1 MAYLRRPQYTLGMA
15 VDVMN
20 LIVLVG
26 ASVLALLMTVGM
38 TGSAAPAELV
48 DVDIPFRRT
57 VLKNGLTLIVHEDH
71 KAPIVSV
78 NIWYHVGSKNE
89 RPGRTGFAHL
99 FEHLMFNGSEH
110 FNDDYFKLLEPEG
123 ATTLNGTTDWD
134 RTNYFQ
140 DVPVSALD
148 LVLWAESDRM
158 GWLLG
163 AIDQAKLDEQRGVV
177 LNEKRQGE
185 NQPYGKVLRV
195 LLENIFPVGHP
206 YSWEVIG
213 NEADIK
219 AATLDDVRE
228 WFQTYY
234 GAANAVICLAGDIDY
249 DTAVAKVEKYFG
261 EISPGPPI
269 VRPGVWI
276 AKRSGVKRATLED
289 RVKLPMILQ
298 VWNIPPA
305 TSVENDYLSL
315 AGDVLSSGKSSRLY
329 KRLVYDEQL
338 AVSVSAY
345 PIALEIAGAFGI
357 TAMVRPGIDIAKVEQ
372 VMDEELTRFLR
383 EGPTEEELRRAKN
396 QRVASFVRGVE
407 RIGGFG
413 GKSDILCYGQ
423 VFAGDP
429 AFYKVQFR
437 RMQTATRED
446 VVRTAREWLSDGK
459 FVLTVVP
466 FPEYQTNKTELDRSV
481 RPATGTPPAAKFPQ
495 FRKTQLSNGLR
506 VILVENHTVPAV
518 HCRLVVDAGYA
529 SDPPDLPGLASM
541 TMEMLD
547 EGTETRDALQISDEL
562 QLLGAE
568 LDTGANPDQ
577 CIVTLN
583 ALKTTLE
590 ESLDLYRDVILNPTF
605 PEKELIRLKKERL
618 ASIQHE
624 KVTPNSMALRVLP
637 RLLYGEGHPYSAPLT
652 GTGTEASTEKMTRED
667 LVRYHRAWF
676 KPGNAT
682 LIIVGDVTPDAVLPM
697 LEAKFSSW
705 RPGDSPRK
713 NLPVVPLKSSPSIY
727 IIDKPDAEQSVIF
740 AAHLAPPKPSPEERA
755 IEILNT
761 ILGGKFTSRV
771 NMNLRESKHWTY
783 GASTVVFDACG
794 QRPFFAVAPVQT
806 DKTAEAIQEIRRE
819 LTDIIGERP
828 PTPSEVAETKKQA
841 ALELAGRWE
850 TMAAVAAALAEMVRF
865 NYPDDYFATYAANII
880 AQTEESV
887 ARAAKILIQPDKL
900 IWVIVGDRKKIEDKV
915 RSLGYGNLE
924 FLDASAL

>member
-1 MAYLRRPQYTLGMA
+1 MGF
-15 VDVMN
+15 DFMN
-20 LIVLVG
+20 VSGLIC
-26 ASVLALLMTVGM
+26 ASVLALLLAFGM
-38 TGSAAPAELV
+38 TGVAAQQDII
-48 DVDIPFRRT
+48 DVDIPFTRT
-57 VLKNGLTLIVHEDH
+57 VLKNGLTLLVHEDH

-195 LLENIFPVGHP
+195 LLENIFPAGHP

-213 NEADIK
+213 NEADLK

-234 GAANAVICLAGDIDY
+234 GAANAVICLAGDIDHA
-249 DTAVAKVEKYFG
+249 TALEKVEKYFG
-261 EISPGPPI
+261 EIPSGPPI
-269 VRPGVWI
+269 VRPGQWI
-276 AKRSGVKRATLED
+276 AKRTGIKRATLED

-305 TSVENDYLSL
+305 ISEENEYLSL
-315 AGDVLSSGKSSRLY
+315 AGDVLSSGKTSRLY
-329 KRLVYDEQL
+329 KRLVYDEQV

-345 PIALEIAGAFGI
+345 PISLEIAGAFGI
-357 TAMVRPGIDIAKVEQ
+357 TAMVRPGIDIRKVEQ
-372 VMDEELTRFLR
+372 AMDEELARFLKD
-383 EGPTEEELRRAKN
+383 GPTEDELRRAKN
-396 QRVASFVRGVE
+396 QRIAAFVRGVE

-413 GKSDILCYGQ
+413 GKSDILCYSQ

-437 RMQTATRED
+437 RMQTATRDD
-446 VVRTAREWLSDGK
+446 VLRTAREWLSDGK

-466 FPEYQTNKTELDRSV
+466 FPDYQTNKTNIDRSA
-481 RPATGTPPAAKFPQ
+481 RPSSGTPPKAKFPE
-495 FRKTQLSNGLR
+495 FTKTQLSNGLK
-506 VILVENHTVPAV
+506 VIIAENHSVPAL
-518 HCRLVVDAGYA
+518 HFRLVVDAGYA
-529 SDPPDLPGLASM
+529 SDPPELPGLASM
-541 TMEMLD
+541 TMEMID
-547 EGTETRDALQISDEL
+547 EGTQKRDALQISDQL
-562 QLLGAE
+562 QMLGAE

-577 CIVTLN
+577 CVVTLTT
-583 ALKTTLE
+583 LKTTLE
-590 ESLDLYRDVILNPTF
+590 EALELYQDIILNPTF
-605 PEKELIRLKKERL
+605 PEKELVRLKKERI

-624 KVTPNSMALRVLP
+624 KVTPNAMALRVLP

-652 GTGTEASTEKMTRED
+652 GTGTEESTEKMTREN
-667 LVRYHRAWF
+667 LVQYHAKWF

-682 LIIVGDVTPDAVLPM
+682 LIVVGDIKREQVLPM
-697 LEAKFSSW
+697 LEERFGVW

-713 NLPVVPLKSSPSIY
+713 QLPFVPLRPKASVY
-727 IIDKPDAEQSVIF
+727 LIDKPGAEQSVIF
-740 AAHLAPPKPSPEERA
+740 AAHLAPPKSNPDERA

-761 ILGGKFTSRV
+761 LLGGKFTSRV
-771 NMNLRESKHWTY
+771 NMNLREAKHWTY
-783 GASTVVFDACG
+783 GASTVVFDARG

-806 DKTAEAIQEIRRE
+806 DKTADAMAEIRKE
-819 LTDIIGERP
+819 LIDITGERP
-828 PTPSEVAETKKQA
+828 PSQSEVAETKKQA

-850 TMAAVAAALAEMVRF
+850 TMAAIAASLAEMVRF
-865 NYPDDYFATYAANII
+865 NYPDDYFANYADEVM
-880 AQTEESV
+880 AQTEETV
-887 ARAAKILIQPDKL
+887 ARAAKVLLQPDKL
-900 IWVIVGDRKKIEDKV
+900 VWVIVGDKEKIEEHIRK
-915 RSLGYGNLE
+915 LEYGPIQL
-924 FLDASAL
+924 LDAGAL